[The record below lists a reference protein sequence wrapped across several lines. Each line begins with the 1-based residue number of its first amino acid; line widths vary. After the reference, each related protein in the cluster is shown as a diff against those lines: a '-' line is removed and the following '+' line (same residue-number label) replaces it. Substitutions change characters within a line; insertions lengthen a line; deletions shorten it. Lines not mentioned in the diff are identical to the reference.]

1 MSAGKFQTTI
11 LIYEFDKT
19 SERAMA
25 AHLRFCVVFDETAI
39 VFFFYVL
46 EYFLVTL
53 KKGTVSEKG
62 NYIASYLQL

>member
-1 MSAGKFQTTI
+1 
-11 LIYEFDKT
+11 
-19 SERAMA
+19 MA